1 MYMARKRRLRSSRP
15 LDQGPPKPKD
25 PFGFLPNTCAHTIL
39 EYFTAVELI
48 GMQRVSRGWKE
59 VVDWRLAGIVRK
71 CGPELAKGA
80 NEEESILEFRRES

>member
-1 MYMARKRRLRSSRP
+1 MAGKGRLHSSHP
-15 LDQGPPKPKD
+15 LDQEPPKPRD
-25 PFGFLPNTCAHTIL
+25 PLISLPNICAHAIL
-39 EYFTAVELI
+39 EHFTAVELI
-48 GMQRVSRGWKE
+48 GMRRVSRGWKE

>member
-1 MYMARKRRLRSSRP
+1 MAGKERLQSSHP
-15 LDQGPPKPKD
+15 LDQELPKLKD
-25 PFGFLPNTCAHTIL
+25 PFGFLPNTCAHAIL

-48 GMQRVSRGWKE
+48 GMRRVSRGWKE

-71 CGPELAKGA
+71 CRPELAKGA